1 MNLSVLSAFVDVV
14 DKSTI
19 ELKMIVSKFTLAQ
32 SCANLLTIYFMLQY
46 SSQSNYK
53 RHVSSNH
60 LDSCGRD
67 FFPRKYIMYNPF
79 ISVLINF
86 SQ

>member
-19 ELKMIVSKFTLAQ
+19 ELKMIISKFMLAQ

-46 SSQSNYK
+46 SFLLSINARGTY
-53 RHVSSNH
+53 H
-60 LDSCGRD
+60 LLILILGAE
-67 FFPRKYIMYNPF
+67 
-79 ISVLINF
+79 ISFLENTLCITLL
-86 SQ
+86 